1 MSDIG
6 PESTLLGYSA
16 FALGMALSAPFRTL
30 LCGIGACLEH
40 LDDFVGLPRMAG

>member
-16 FALGMALSAPFRTL
+16 FALGMALSAP
-30 LCGIGACLEH
+30 I
-40 LDDFVGLPRMAG
+40 LPLPYRETETDSWGGW